1 MLNGE
6 IIMKEW
12 DDVETSS
19 YWFDVG
25 HDFFMQAKYAEAIA
39 CLTEAIRLNPK
50 YANSWG
56 LKGTALHNFG
66 HHDESLTCLT
76 EAIRLNPDKDLLALS
91 LGLKASVLS
100 DLNRN
105 KESFAYLDRAIKI
118 DPDDI
123 HYLEY
128 CC

>member
-1 MLNGE
+1 
-6 IIMKEW
+6 MKEW
-12 DDVETSS
+12 DDVDTSS

-25 HDFFMQAKYAEAIA
+25 HDFFMQAKYAESIA
-39 CLTEAIRLNPK
+39 
-50 YANSWG
+50 
-56 LKGTALHNFG
+56 
-66 HHDESLTCLT
+66 CLT

-91 LGLKASVLS
+91 LGLKASELS

-105 KESFAYLDRAIKI
+105 EESFACLDRATKI

>member
-1 MLNGE
+1 M
-6 IIMKEW
+6 
-12 DDVETSS
+12 
-19 YWFDVG
+19 FDRG
-25 HDFFMQAKYAEAIA
+25 
-39 CLTEAIRLNPK
+39 
-50 YANSWG
+50 NSIESKICKLWG
-56 LKGTALHNFG
+56 LKGTALHYFG
-66 HHDESLTCLT
+66 HHDESLTCFD